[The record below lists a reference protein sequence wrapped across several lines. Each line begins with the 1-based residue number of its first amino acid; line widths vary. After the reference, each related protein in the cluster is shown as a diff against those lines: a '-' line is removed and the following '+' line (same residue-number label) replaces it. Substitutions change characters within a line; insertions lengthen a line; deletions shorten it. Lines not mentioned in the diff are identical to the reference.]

1 LKGFAGSEGEG
12 GVGGREGG
20 AVQEPRDGLTEGVVL
35 EEEEGGREGT
45 VGLAFRRG
53 NRYAIA
59 AAAAAA
65 AARTVAISKIY
76 PEIERHQDQVQRS
89 VFEASEEGSED
100 RSRIFKKRRS

>member
-1 LKGFAGSEGEG
+1 VE
-12 GVGGREGG
+12 
-20 AVQEPRDGLTEGVVL
+20 EPREGLTEGVVL
-35 EEEEGGREGT
+35 EEEEGGREGG

-53 NRYAIA
+53 SRYAIAAA

-76 PEIERHQDQVQRS
+76 PEIERDQDQVQRS

-100 RSRIFKKRRS
+100 RSRIFQKRRS